1 MQDAARWSRFLAQSV
16 VVGLAAAFVVVL
28 VKPDLLARPSA
39 LPASAPASA
48 VPAARGPDSYA
59 TAVARAAPT
68 VVNVHTERRAPA
80 GDTRD
85 QALKRFVEPPVDAV
99 EESLGSGVIV
109 RADGYV
115 LTNFHVI
122 SGAEKILVALADGRS
137 TRATVVGTDPETD
150 LALLKIDYQGLPVAS
165 LAPATEARVGDVVLA
180 IGNPFGLGQTVTQG
194 IVSATGRSELGL
206 SNFENFI
213 QTDAAINFG
222 NSGGALVDA
231 SGELVGINTAKFQ
244 LNGQGSG
251 IGFAVPV
258 SLARGVT
265 EQLIAHGRVLR
276 GWLGVEPQTFT
287 PQLAEAF
294 GMEFQPGIVVRRVH
308 PNSPALAAGLRTGD
322 VITHIDGQAV
332 LNYRDA
338 LNRIAN
344 IPPGSDV
351 TLLGVR
357 DQSSRIELKA
367 RVTERR

>member
-1 MQDAARWSRFLAQSV
+1 MQDAARWLRFLAQSV

-28 VKPDLLARPSA
+28 LKPELLSRPAA
-39 LPASAPASA
+39 LPAAAPATA
-48 VPAARGPDSYA
+48 APAARATDSYA
-59 TAVARAAPT
+59 AAVARAAPT
-68 VVNVHTERRAPA
+68 VVNVNTERRAPA

-85 QALKRFVEPPVDAV
+85 QALRRFADPPVDAV

-122 SGAEKILVALADGRS
+122 SGADKVLVALADGRS
-137 TRATVVGTDPETD
+137 TRATVVGTDPDTD
-150 LALLKIDYQGLPVAS
+150 LALLKIDYEGLPVAS
-165 LAPATEARVGDVVLA
+165 LDPKTEARVGDVVLA

-206 SNFENFI
+206 SSFENFI

-222 NSGGALVDA
+222 NSGGALINTA
-231 SGELVGINTAKFQ
+231 GELVGINTAKFQ

-308 PNSPALAAGLRTGD
+308 PKSPAEAAGLRTGD
-322 VITHIDGQAV
+322 VINQIDGQPV

-344 IPPGSDV
+344 FPPGSEI
-351 TLLGVR
+351 TLVGVR
-357 DQSSRIELKA
+357 DQSQRIELKA
-367 RVTERR
+367 KVAERR

>member
-1 MQDAARWSRFLAQSV
+1 MHDLAKWFRFLAQSV
-16 VVGLAAAFVVVL
+16 VAGLAAAFVVVL
-28 VKPDLLARPSA
+28 LKPDLLAHPSA
-39 LPASAPASA
+39 LPAGPASA
-48 VPAARGPDSYA
+48 GAPDSYA
-59 TAVARAAPT
+59 AAVARAAPT
-68 VVNVHTERRAPA
+68 VVNIHTERRAPEA
-80 GDTRD
+80 DTRD
-85 QALKRFVEPPVDAV
+85 LAMSRFVEPPNDAV

-115 LTNFHVI
+115 LTNYHVI

-137 TRATVVGTDPETD
+137 TKASVVGTDPETD
-150 LALLKIDYQGLPVAS
+150 LALLKIDYEGLPVAS
-165 LAPATEARVGDVVLA
+165 LAPQSEARVGDVVLA

-231 SGELVGINTAKFQ
+231 QGELVGINTAKFQ

-265 EQLIAHGRVLR
+265 EQLIARGRVLR

-294 GMEFQPGIVVRRVH
+294 EIEFEPGIVVRKVH
-308 PNSPALAAGLRTGD
+308 TGSPAADAGVRTGD
-322 VITHIDGQAV
+322 VITHIDGQPV

-344 IPPGSDV
+344 IAPGSEV
-351 TLLGVR
+351 TLSGIR
-357 DQSSRIELKA
+357 DKAKLELKA
-367 RVTERR
+367 KVGERQVRGTE